1 MNTDDLDRKEK
12 EKRGS
17 REVEAEKQES
27 RGPESWSSVSSGS
40 QAREHRCK
48 RRVAGLLKFQGV

>member
-27 RGPESWSSVSSGS
+27 RRPESCSGS